1 MKKLFT
7 KFAVEPTF
15 YFDTSTIKIPK
26 YLEYIF
32 DIDDLLE
39 NASTHVESILDTK
52 SGSKKHPWAE
62 NAYEDGNSL
71 EIPSIIYDDKITF
84 IKDYDKLTNL
94 LKNEFCFIPSSLV
107 DIETEGGCH
116 LNVSIPTQIANSSS
130 VKKFFDN
137 LQAYLTNN
145 PSIIWSFLS
154 PTDNESSVV
163 PFKQDPRFNTKGEF
177 FTIRDKDGDEMFE
190 GYYPNAYFQDVAPE
204 DSTIDKRNNR
214 IYFSYKGAA
223 RLELRFFMQPR
234 TSDEMKL
241 EIDFGLHLLNWIWQ
255 QTTRGK
261 DWQPENTKSSLRAY
275 TAKKALAEIKLVCSE
290 MEFNYNRLVECGKID
305 NLKEKFKYN
314 INYLR

>member
-15 YFDTSTIKIPK
+15 YFDISTIKVPK
-26 YLEYIF
+26 YLEDVF
-32 DIDDLLE
+32 DVDDLLE
-39 NASTHVESILDTK
+39 NASTYVESTLNTK
-52 SGSKKHPWAE
+52 LGSKKHPWAE
-62 NAYEDGNSL
+62 KAYEDGNSL
-71 EIPSIIYDDKITF
+71 EIPSTIYDDKITF

-94 LKNEFCFIPSSLV
+94 LKDEFGFIPSSLV

-116 LNVSIPTQIANSSS
+116 LNLSIPTQISNSSS
-130 VKKFFDN
+130 AKKFFDN

-190 GYYPNAYFQDVAPE
+190 GYYPNSYFQEVVPE

-214 IYFSYKGAA
+214 IYFSYKGAV

-234 TSDEMKL
+234 TGDEMRL
-241 EIDFGLHLLNWIWQ
+241 EIDFGLHLLNWMWQ

-261 DWQPENTKSSLRAY
+261 DWQPKNTKSSLRAY

-290 MEFNYNRLVECGKID
+290 MEFNYNRFVECGKID